1 LLPHI
6 QSKEETL
13 SHAHHGGSMSKND
26 VPLDKATKER
36 FQQDQLRAESGMNLM
51 EEYAAEITAPSRRIN
66 YAPQY
71 KAKNPERFESNS
83 EVFDEEIGDLVEAV
97 TRNKAV
103 GYVAL
108 FVALASLFVWPV
120 LLGISGIVLG
130 VIAFLMGNKGLG
142 SWSIALGFIAVAGY
156 FLLVPFY
163 A

>member
-1 LLPHI
+1 M
-6 QSKEETL
+6 K
-13 SHAHHGGSMSKND
+13 KKD

-36 FQQDQLRAESGMNLM
+36 FQKEQLLAESGLNHK
-51 EEYAAEITAPSRRIN
+51 EEYAAEIAAPSRKISN
-66 YAPQY
+66 AEQY
-71 KAKNPERFESNS
+71 KIRKPERIESRS
-83 EVFDEEIGDLVEAV
+83 DVSDEEVENLVEAV

-142 SWSIALGFIAVAGY
+142 SWSIALGFIAVAAY
-156 FLLVPFY
+156 FLLVPYY